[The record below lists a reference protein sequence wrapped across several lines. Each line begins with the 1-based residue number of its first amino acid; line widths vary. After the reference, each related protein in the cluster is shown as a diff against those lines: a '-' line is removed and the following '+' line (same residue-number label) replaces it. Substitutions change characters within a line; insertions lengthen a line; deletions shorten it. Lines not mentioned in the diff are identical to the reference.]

1 MARSLRGNTQKP
13 RFDWP
18 FITLASLSLAV
29 LFFLLWELVQHEFF
43 YTTDPATLHVLFI
56 TRGIAIA
63 VVLALWAAWYVHR
76 SRERLLEALAESEER
91 YRTIVELAQ
100 DAIVLY
106 DPEGRV
112 VDWNKRAEEIYGYPR
127 EEVLGRFPPYIETPE
142 EFRKMLQAVAS
153 GQVIRRRHEKR
164 RDRSGRIREVVVALA
179 PQAAEPNGK
188 VQILEIAHDMTEFL
202 EIQRQISHM
211 DKMATLGQLVSGIAH
226 QLNTPLASILLL
238 TQMMEEECEGAPAEF
253 QENLRKIEKQVK
265 FCKQT
270 VQRLLS
276 LARPS
281 VSTRSWVDLRS
292 IVEDLFVIYDKEFR
306 KRGIRPRLV
315 CECEEA
321 EVYAD
326 PNEMEQALLNL
337 IHNALDAMPEGGEL
351 TVRFRSDDWYVTV
364 EVEDTGVGMD
374 SEVQKRIF
382 EPFFT
387 TKGYGKGTGLGLAIV
402 KRIVEDHNGEI
413 RVKSEKKK
421 GTTFILRLPRE
432 ANENA
437 ETRADR

>member
-1 MARSLRGNTQKP
+1 MWGRYRKP

-18 FITLASLSLAV
+18 FITLASLTLAGTIFAV
-29 LFFLLWELVQHEFF
+29 WELVQHRFF
-43 YTTDPATLHVLFI
+43 YTTDPATLHWLFI
-56 TRGIAIA
+56 TRGIAVA
-63 VVLALWAAWYVHR
+63 VLLALWAAWYVHR
-76 SRERLLEALAESEER
+76 SREELLDALAESEQR

-112 VDWNKRAEEIYGYPR
+112 LDWNKRAEEIYGYR
-127 EEVLGRFPPYIETPE
+127 RDEVLGRIPPYVENPE
-142 EFRKMLQAVAS
+142 EFRRTLQAVAE

-164 RDRSGRIREVVVALA
+164 RDRDGRLREVLVALA
-179 PQAAEPNGK
+179 PYPGVQNGNHAR
-188 VQILEIAHDMTEFL
+188 ILEIAHDMTEFL
-202 EIQRQISHM
+202 EIQRQISHV
-211 DKMATLGQLVSGIAH
+211 DKMATLVQLISGIAH
-226 QLNTPLASILLL
+226 HLNTPLASILLL
-238 TQMMEEECEGAPAEF
+238 TQMMEEECEDAPPRF
-253 QENLRKIEKQVK
+253 RDNLAKIEKQVK

-326 PNEMEQALLNL
+326 SNEMEQALLNL
-337 IHNALDAMPEGGEL
+337 IPNALDAMPDGGEL
-351 TVRFRSDDWYVTV
+351 TVRFRSDDRFVTV
-364 EVEDTGVGMD
+364 EVQDTGVGMD
-374 SEVQKRIF
+374 PEVQKRIF

-387 TKGYGKGTGLGLAIV
+387 TKGYGQGTGLGLAIV
-402 KRIVEDHNGEI
+402 KRIVEDHGGDI
-413 RVKSEKKK
+413 LVRSEKGK

-437 ETRADR
+437 

>member
-1 MARSLRGNTQKP
+1 MRTRVFGKNHRP

-18 FITLASLSLAV
+18 FITLASITLAAGI
-29 LFFLLWELVQHEFF
+29 LALWELIQHRFF
-43 YTTDPATLHVLFI
+43 YTTDPATLHLLFI
-56 TRGIAIA
+56 TRGIAVA
-63 VVLALWAAWYVHR
+63 VILALWAAWYVHR
-76 SRERLLEALAESEER
+76 SRQQLLDALAESEER

-106 DPEGRV
+106 DTEGRI
-112 VDWNKRAEEIYGYPR
+112 VDWNQRAEEIYGYPR
-127 EEVLGRFPPYIETPE
+127 QEVLGRFPPYVENPG
-142 EFRKMLQAVAS
+142 EFRHLLQAVAQ
-153 GQVIRRRHEKR
+153 GQLIRHRHEKR
-164 RDRSGRIREVVVALA
+164 RDRTGRTREVVVALA
-179 PQAAEPNGK
+179 PHHTEQNGGTT
-188 VQILEIAHDMTEFL
+188 QILEISHDMTEFL

-238 TQMMEEECEGAPAEF
+238 TQMMEDECENAAPEF
-253 QENLRKIEKQVK
+253 RENLAKIEKQVK

-306 KRGIRPRLV
+306 KRGIRPHLV

-374 SEVQKRIF
+374 PEVQKRIF

-402 KRIVEDHNGEI
+402 KRIVEDHGGEI
-413 RVKSEKKK
+413 TVRSEKKK

-432 ANENA
+432 TNEG
-437 ETRADR
+437 T

>member
-1 MARSLRGNTQKP
+1 MKYGVWGGTRKP

-18 FITLASLSLAV
+18 VIALASVSIAGAI
-29 LFFLLWELVQHEFF
+29 FALWELVQHRFF
-43 YTTDPATLHVLFI
+43 YTTDPTTLHILFI
-56 TRGIAIA
+56 TRGVA
-63 VVLALWAAWYVHR
+63 VAVLLALWAAWYVHR
-76 SRERLLEALAESEER
+76 SREKLLEALAESEER

-112 VDWNKRAEEIYGYPR
+112 VDWNKRAEEIYGYAR
-127 EEVLGRFPPYIETPE
+127 EEVVGQVPPYVESLPE
-142 EFRKMLQAVAS
+142 FQEMLRAVVQ
-153 GQVIRRRHEKR
+153 GKVIRRRHEKR
-164 RDRSGRIREVVVALA
+164 RDRSGHIREVVVALA
-179 PQAAEPNGK
+179 PHRSEQNGNTH
-188 VQILEIAHDMTEFL
+188 VLEIAHDMTEFL

-253 QENLRKIEKQVK
+253 RENLRKIEKQVK

-306 KRGIRPRLV
+306 KRGIKPRLV

-337 IHNALDAMPEGGEL
+337 IHNAMDAMPEGGEL

-364 EVEDTGVGMD
+364 EVQDTGVGID
-374 SEVQKRIF
+374 PEVQKRIF

-413 RVKSEKKK
+413 SVKSERKK

-437 ETRADR
+437 QTRTDR